1 MIKRICL
8 LSLFVL
14 PTFNASAYVLTSVKP
29 LGFIASAIADGVT
42 TTEVLLPNGASPHD
56 YALRPSDIKRI
67 QGSDLVVWV
76 GNEMEPFLVKPLAEK
91 DLSQQIQVKT
101 LSSVIPLL
109 HDDDDNKTAAKEGVT
124 EHSHTDHDHASQTPA
139 DHHEDDLHHAHE
151 HHEHEA
157 QKTVAEH
164 ATHTGVSTEKT
175 EQTAPITSAVSH
187 DGHNHGSVDLHVW
200 MSPSIA
206 LHTAVAIHK
215 HLLELFPEQK
225 DKLDANLQDF
235 KMQIAHLPEKV
246 GSILRP
252 VQNNAYIVFHDGY
265 GYFESFAGLHNVG
278 HFTVNPEVA
287 PGARTLKEIKQKIQQ
302 QNVTCVFTE
311 PQFRPSVVNAVTRGT
326 SVNIGTLDPLGEKV
340 SLGKDSYIQFLEQL
354 SRQYASCLG
363 K

>member
-1 MIKRICL
+1 
-8 LSLFVL
+8 
-14 PTFNASAYVLTSVKP
+14 
-29 LGFIASAIADGVT
+29 
-42 TTEVLLPNGASPHD
+42 
-56 YALRPSDIKRI
+56 
-67 QGSDLVVWV
+67 
-76 GNEMEPFLVKPLAEK
+76 
-91 DLSQQIQVKT
+91 
-101 LSSVIPLL
+101 
-109 HDDDDNKTAAKEGVT
+109 
-124 EHSHTDHDHASQTPA
+124 
-139 DHHEDDLHHAHE
+139 
-151 HHEHEA
+151 
-157 QKTVAEH
+157 
-164 ATHTGVSTEKT
+164 
-175 EQTAPITSAVSH
+175 
-187 DGHNHGSVDLHVW
+187 
-200 MSPSIA
+200 
-206 LHTAVAIHK
+206 
-215 HLLELFPEQK
+215 ELFPEQK

>member
-91 DLSQQIQVKT
+91 DLSQQIQVKK
-101 LSSVIPLL
+101 LRSVIPLL
-109 HDDDDNKTAAKEGVT
+109 HDDDDNKTAEKKSIT
-124 EHSHTDHDHASQTPA
+124 EHGHAEHGDIDHHDDKGDEHHGHGYAAEKMAADQHDHAA
-139 DHHEDDLHHAHE
+139 
-151 HHEHEA
+151 
-157 QKTVAEH
+157 VGAES
-164 ATHTGVSTEKT
+164 TKQIVSV
-175 EQTAPITSAVSH
+175 TSASNH
-187 DGHNHGSVDLHVW
+187 DGHDHGSVDLHVW

-235 KMQIAHLPEKV
+235 KMQIAHLSEKV

>member
-8 LSLFVL
+8 LSLLLL
-14 PTFNASAYVLTSVKP
+14 PTFHAAAYVLTSVKP
-29 LGFIASAIADGVT
+29 LGFIASAISDGIT

-56 YALRPSDIKRI
+56 YALRPSDIQRI
-67 QGSDLVVWV
+67 QGADLVVWV
-76 GNEMEPFLVKPLAEK
+76 GSDMESFLVKPLAKK
-91 DLSQQIQVKT
+91 DSAQQIQIKT
-101 LSSVIPLL
+101 LPSVIPLL
-109 HDDDDNKTAAKEGVT
+109 HDDDDNKTRAKKDADVKETIKPHFTDQNSIGSHDKHKHADINKVD
-124 EHSHTDHDHASQTPA
+124 EHRIYPDN
-139 DHHEDDLHHAHE
+139 
-151 HHEHEA
+151 
-157 QKTVAEH
+157 
-164 ATHTGVSTEKT
+164 
-175 EQTAPITSAVSH
+175 H

-206 LHTAVAIHK
+206 LYTAVAIHD

-265 GYFESFAGLHNVG
+265 GYFESFANLRNVG

-326 SVNIGTLDPLGEKV
+326 LVNIGTLDPLGEKV
-340 SLGKDSYIQFLEQL
+340 SLSKDSYIQFLEQL
-354 SRQYASCLG
+354 SRQYASCL
-363 K
+363 KK

>member
-1 MIKRICL
+1 
-8 LSLFVL
+8 
-14 PTFNASAYVLTSVKP
+14 
-29 LGFIASAIADGVT
+29 
-42 TTEVLLPNGASPHD
+42 GA
-56 YALRPSDIKRI
+56 
-67 QGSDLVVWV
+67 DLVVWV

-109 HDDDDNKTAAKEGVT
+109 HDDDDNKTVAKEGVT
-124 EHSHTDHDHASQTPA
+124 ADKHLADHRGHTDT
-139 DHHEDDLHHAHE
+139 DHHADEHRAHK
-151 HHEHEA
+151 HEHEI
-157 QKTVAEH
+157 QKTVADQH
-164 ATHTGVSTEKT
+164 THVALSAEKT
-175 EQTAPITSAVSH
+175 EQIASVRNEASH

-206 LHTAVAIHK
+206 LHTAVAVHH

-225 DKLDANLQDF
+225 DKLDANLQNF

-265 GYFESFAGLHNVG
+265 GYFESFASLHNVG

-302 QNVTCVFTE
+302 QNVICVFTE
-311 PQFRPSVVNAVTRGT
+311 PQFRPAVVDAVARGT

-340 SLGKDSYIQFLEQL
+340 SLGKDSYIQFIEQL
-354 SRQYASCLG
+354 SQQYASCLG